1 MKRNKEVYNLGKL
14 DKSKYKCITK
24 DIVTDEVIIT
34 KERLG
39 HIQERHPEDYEKY
52 LDYLKDCVFDPD
64 YIIEGNKPRTAV
76 ALKNINIDGKNAKAI
91 VRLITSNDNTSFKNS
106 IITFQT
112 IRDKEWNR
120 LINNKPVLY
129 KKAVT

>member
-1 MKRNKEVYNLGKL
+1 MYNLGKL

-91 VRLITSNDNTSFKNS
+91 VRLITSNDNASFKNS

>member
-1 MKRNKEVYNLGKL
+1 MYNLGKL

-52 LDYLKDCVFDPD
+52 LNYLKDCVFDPD